1 MTDSSSDTSVPEP
14 ESLPTFIEHVG
25 GHAERLGVWAKV
37 PRPIDVR
44 YVGEPG
50 WVARGDRPVEPAQR
64 VWMRV
69 DGRLPDDPMLHACA
83 LTYASDLTLL
93 DAVLSTHVIGLANTA
108 FYGLTGKVSSA
119 WHAVGVLGPATVRAI
134 ATAAAFDLFSDERR
148 SVPGDFW
155 AHSVTTAAAA
165 AAIARRIGT
174 QPNDAFS
181 AGLLHDLGAALVF
194 RRAPRRC
201 VAC

>member
-1 MTDSSSDTSVPEP
+1 MATAEADDLITEVTH
-14 ESLPTFIEHVG
+14 LPVLPG
-25 GHAERLGVWAKV
+25 AAMRLLWMVDD
-37 PRPIDVR
+37 PRASGADL
-44 YVGEPG
+44 
-50 WVARGDRPVEPAQR
+50 
-64 VWMRV
+64 
-69 DGRLPDDPMLHACA
+69 GRLIE
-83 LTYASDLTLL
+83 S
-93 DAVLSTHVIGLANTA
+93 DAVLSTHVIGLANTP

-181 AGLLHDLGAALVF
+181 SGLLHDLGAALVF

-201 VAC
+201 DVVVDLVAGDPKLSRIDAERME